1 METQR
6 TTQLLIMS
14 KSKVFVVGVGMTPFT
29 KPGSTGKDYP
39 ELVKD
44 AVTEALNDCGLKYSD
59 VQQAAVGYLYGGS
72 CCAQRALYDVQ
83 MTGIPIYNVN
93 NACASGSTAIYFG
106 KQLIEGG
113 GVDVFL
119 AVGFEKMKS
128 GSLDGMAP
136 KIDDR
141 AVPADKHIKVVA
153 EEYGWSKAPAMCQFF
168 GNAGVEHMKKYGTKR
183 EHFAKI
189 GYKNHLHSVHNP
201 RSQFR
206 DKYTLDQVVNARKVF
221 GPLGLLECS
230 PTSDGSAAVIL
241 VSERWLEKH
250 PNLRSQAVEI
260 VGQELTTDLPSAYNE
275 RSAIKA
281 IGFDM
286 AQLAAQRLFTK
297 AKLTPNDVQVI
308 ELHDCFATNEL
319 ITYEALGLCPIGKA
333 GEFIDRND
341 NTYGGK
347 FVINPS
353 GGLISKG
360 HPIGATGVAQCV
372 ELCNQLRGRC
382 DRRQV
387 PNVRVALQHNLGIG
401 GACVLTLYRRA
412 DGQTSGPHGVRHVS
426 HFFQFVEMS
435 AKTKVYVIG
444 VGMTAFTKP
453 GSTGKDYPEMVKEA
467 VTDALDDCHL
477 QYNDIQ
483 QATVGYLYGGTCCG
497 QRSLYEIGLSSIPIY
512 NVNNAC
518 ASGSSGIYLCKQ
530 ILESGNADVVLAVG
544 FEKMAPGSLEKLQ
557 PLMDD
562 RVISVDRHINVM
574 SETYGLTP
582 TPITCQMFGNAGQ
595 EHMEKYGTKR
605 EHFAKIGYKNHL
617 HSVNN
622 PKSQFQ
628 KKYSLEDV
636 LKARKI
642 HDVLGLLE
650 ASPTSD
656 GAAAVVVVS
665 ERWLQKHPQLRSQ
678 AVEIVGMEMGTDLP
692 SVFAENSNIKMIG
705 FDMVQGL
712 AQRLY
717 KNTGLTP
724 NDVQVIELHDCFASN
739 ELITYEAIGLCPV
752 GRGGFDIVD
761 RNDNTY
767 GGKWVINPSGGLISK
782 GHPIGATGVAQ
793 CVELCNQLRGR
804 CGKRQVE
811 NARVAMQHNIGIG
824 GACVVALYRKA
835 DAGEVREIVYAN
847 TAADS
852 AFESDVIFHQI
863 QTRAKEEKELA
874 KQAAG
879 SYRFTLT
886 SVKGNKKSW
895 TVDLK
900 KSPPYVG
907 TESSDKVDVEL
918 ILKDSDFVLI
928 SQGKLNPNQAFM
940 QQKMKIKGDIMKA
953 MKLKT
958 ILDPSQLKPKL

>member
-387 PNVRVALQHNLGIG
+387 PNVRVALQHNLGKLVDSFPHLSSCFQ
-401 GACVLTLYRRA
+401 ALAVRVFLHFTDVLMVKLVVRMVFVMLVICKIIFYHPKPRDFAFLLIAQQGFRTKAYQVYSFVFANNA
-412 DGQTSGPHGVRHVS
+412 DQAAFHKLQRGNEANFCRS
-426 HFFQFVEMS
+426 FQFVEMS

-512 NVNNAC
+512 NDFRP
-518 ASGSSGIYLCKQ
+518 S
-530 ILESGNADVVLAVG
+530 
-544 FEKMAPGSLEKLQ
+544 
-557 PLMDD
+557 
-562 RVISVDRHINVM
+562 
-574 SETYGLTP
+574 
-582 TPITCQMFGNAGQ
+582 GNAGQ

-642 HDVLGLLE
+642 HDVLGF
-650 ASPTSD
+650 PTSD

-852 AFESDVIFHQI
+852 AFESD
-863 QTRAKEEKELA
+863 EKELA